1 AERLGVAG
9 RELRDI
15 RFAAALHD
23 IGKIGVPAEI
33 LNKPGPLTDDAFT
46 VHKRAPDLG
55 ARILAP
61 VPSLAGAAQLV
72 VACHEHWD
80 GGGYPAAL
88 SGEQIPLGARVIL
101 ACDAFDAMTTDRCY
115 RKAMAREDAFAER
128 CRCAGSHFDPA
139 VVEVL
144 LTALNADS
152 EPSALSV

>member
-1 AERLGVAG
+1 MAERIGVAG

-23 IGKIGVPAEI
+23 IGKIGIPAEI
-33 LNKPGPLTDDAFT
+33 LNKPGPLTDDEFT
-46 VHKRAPDLG
+46 VMKRHPDLG

-61 VPSLAGAAQLV
+61 VPSLAGAAELV

-88 SGEQIPLGARVIL
+88 AGEQIPLGARVIL

-115 RKAMAREDAFAER
+115 RRAMSRGDAIAELRR
-128 CRCAGSHFDPA
+128 CSGGQFDPHVVDALVAA
-139 VVEVL
+139 VL
-144 LTALNADS
+144 AGAGDDLA
-152 EPSALSV
+152 